1 MYLSPG
7 TLNILKNFSNINRSI
22 VISEGNVLSTI
33 AVTRT
38 IYAKA
43 TVDEYFPKTFA
54 IYDLMEFLSGL
65 TLFKNPEF
73 IFDDSDDYL
82 IIKDDNSQVKY
93 FYSDPEIVGAAPK
106 SPAKI
111 PSVDVQFILESETL
125 AAMVRAAN
133 VYQLPDLCVEGNGNY
148 INLVVKDKKNSTS
161 NSYSLLVG
169 ETEETFSYSFKID
182 NIKIL
187 PGKYDVSISSRLIS
201 SFINLNIDLEY
212 LIPLEPEE
220 D

>member
-22 VISEGNVLSTI
+22 VIREGNELSTI
-33 AVTRT
+33 ANTRT

-43 TVDEYFPKTFA
+43 TVDEYFPKTFG
-54 IYDLMEFLSGL
+54 IYDLTEFLSGL
-65 TLFKNPEF
+65 SLFKNPEF
-73 IFDDSDDYL
+73 NFDNEDYL
-82 IIKDDNSQVKY
+82 LIKDDNSQVKY
-93 FYSDPEIVGAAPK
+93 FYSDPEIITAAPK
-106 SPAKI
+106 NPAKI

-125 AAMVRAAN
+125 AAMVRAAS
-133 VYQLPDLCVEGNGNY
+133 VYQLPDLCVEGNNKN

-161 NSYSLLVG
+161 NSYSLTVG
-169 ETEETFSYSFKID
+169 ETDETFSYSFKID

-187 PGKYDVSISSRLIS
+187 PGKYDVSISSKLIS
-201 SFINLNIDLEY
+201 NFTNLNIDLEY
-212 LIPLEPEE
+212 LIPLEPDE

>member
-1 MYLSPG
+1 MHLSPG

-22 VISEGNVLSTI
+22 VIREGNELSTI

-43 TVDEYFPKTFA
+43 TVEERFPRTFA
-54 IYDLMEFLSGL
+54 IYDLTEFLSGL

-73 IFDDSDDYL
+73 IFDSEDYIL
-82 IIKDDNSQVKY
+82 IKDDNSQVKY
-93 FYSDPEIVGAAPK
+93 FYSDPEIVVAAPK
-106 SPAKI
+106 SPAQI

-125 AAMVRAAN
+125 ATMVRAAS
-133 VYQLPDLCVEGNGNY
+133 VYQLPDLCVEGDGNN
-148 INLVVKDKKNSTS
+148 IKLVVKDKKNNTS
-161 NSYSLLVG
+161 NSYSLVVG
-169 ETEETFSYSFKID
+169 ETGDNFSYSFKIE

-187 PGKYDVSISSRLIS
+187 PGKYDVSISSQLIS
-201 SFINLNIDLEY
+201 NFVNLNIDLEY
-212 LIPLEPEE
+212 LIPLEPDE